1 MNKIKIVNWTV
12 EYAIFDRFLYFWF
25 ASDSPC
31 ILQPGCS
38 MKHILKSFLII
49 FIFGILILLTSNLSY
64 FVTDLFT
71 IRTFFELESMFVVNR
86 LFVLVGYN
94 ILFIFYISSQN
105 KKRFISCFH
114 IEWQVSESIFWITF
128 FLLPISILNHFV

>member
-1 MNKIKIVNWTV
+1 
-12 EYAIFDRFLYFWF
+12 
-25 ASDSPC
+25 
-31 ILQPGCS
+31 

-114 IEWQVSESIFWITF
+114 IE
-128 FLLPISILNHFV
+128 